1 MKLVKYCVKTNGL
14 FMKQTLGFCCR
25 ETMKQMKLGESY
37 ETSEIGVNAMKQLK
51 LGHKKPNVAVL

>member
-1 MKLVKYCVKTNGL
+1 
-14 FMKQTLGFCCR
+14 MKQTLGFCCR
-25 ETMKQMKLGESY
+25 ETMRQMKLGENY